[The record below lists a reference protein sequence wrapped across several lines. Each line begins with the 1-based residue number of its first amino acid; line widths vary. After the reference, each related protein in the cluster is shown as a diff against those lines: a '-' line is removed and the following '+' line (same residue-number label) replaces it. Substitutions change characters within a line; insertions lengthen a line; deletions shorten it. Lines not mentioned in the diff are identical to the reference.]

1 VLQELTLFQ
10 EVILNFPRVLNAV
23 SST

>member
-10 EVILNFPRVLNAV
+10 EVILNFPGVLNAV